1 MNGLLYNRFSDYL
14 KNIYGGKVYKLPVN
28 LPVTCP
34 NRDGR
39 LGSSGCAFCGEE
51 GAGFETLSE
60 KFPVLEQLE
69 RNADYISNKYN
80 ADMFIAYFQNY
91 TNTYMPPDMLEK
103 YLKEACR
110 EEVKA
115 IYISTRPDCISSRH
129 AGIMRDI
136 SARYKKHI
144 VVELGLQTVNYK
156 ALSMLNRGHTLAE
169 FIDAVMILKK
179 HNIGTCAHCIIDLPM
194 DTEEDVVE
202 TSKIVSSLH
211 VDQVKC
217 HTLYILEGTE
227 LGEQYKLGKLKPLR
241 MEEYMERIIL
251 FLEYLDPAA
260 VVQRIISRAPGERT
274 LFCNW
279 GLSWWKIRDMVENK
293 MVREGRYQGRHFNYL
308 GGSCCRF
315 PETGKLY

>member
-1 MNGLLYNRFSDYL
+1 MLYNRFSDYL
-14 KNIYGGKVYKLPVN
+14 KNRYGGKVYKLPVN

-60 KFPVLEQLE
+60 KVSVSEQLE
-69 RNADYISNKYN
+69 RNADYIREKYN

-103 YLKEACR
+103 HLKEACR
-110 EEVKA
+110 KDVEA
-115 IYISTRPDCISSRH
+115 IYISTRPDCINSRH
-129 AGIMRDI
+129 AEVMGDI
-136 SARYKKHI
+136 SVSCKKDI
-144 VVELGLQTVNYK
+144 VVELGLQTANYK
-156 ALSMLNRGHTLAE
+156 SLIMLNRGHTLAE
-169 FIDAVMILKK
+169 YIDAVMMLKK
-179 HNIGTCAHCIIDLPM
+179 YNIETCAHCIIDLPM
-194 DTEEDVVE
+194 DTQEDVVE
-202 TSKIVSSLH
+202 TSKLVSALH
-211 VDQVKC
+211 VQQVKC

-227 LGEQYKLGKLKPLR
+227 LGEMYKSGKVRPLR

-260 VVQRIISRAPGERT
+260 VVQRIISRAPEERT

-279 GLSWWKIRDMVENK
+279 GLSWWKIRDMVESR

-315 PETGKLY
+315 PETGELS